1 MHQDQGEVPPL
12 KTKTQA
18 NNYVLFSQNGVKQ
31 IKDENTARERN
42 EYWILTLTCM
52 RAKKESY
59 IFGVRRRRIV
69 LQNGFYFNFAQIENR
84 ECFETYF
91 LYFVSNN
98 IKYLI

>member
-69 LQNGFYFNFAQIENR
+69 FTRRMVFILILHKLRIENVLKHI
-84 ECFETYF
+84 FYI
-91 LYFVSNN
+91 S
-98 IKYLI
+98 YLIT